1 MKNFRPYLNYLDK
14 IVDEAIR
21 LPLSTASLDAALDG
35 QPADELR
42 RLVSLDEMR
51 STGAFFTS
59 SKLSKIALQK
69 FVKSL
74 DEQSIILDPACGAG
88 DLLIACA
95 MHLPKGRTLKSTLQ
109 IWGDRIMGR
118 DLHPEFIRATKNR
131 LVLAAIREDVSINDH
146 RLSSLE
152 ALFPQIEERNG
163 LSDYDAIRAA
173 SHIVINPPFTM
184 VETPENCSWASG
196 KINAAALFLE
206 ACIEQANNGTRIM
219 AILPDVLRSGSR
231 YRKWREIIERRTRQL
246 RLQLYGQFDQWAD
259 VDVFILELEV
269 QQNTKGGRSKRW
281 KQPGKARQ
289 RIGDRFNVC
298 IGPVVDYRDPHQGP
312 RHPFIKPRDL
322 AAWETVNHIS
332 QNRRFKG
339 RILSPP
345 FVVVRR
351 TSRLGDKHRA
361 VGTIISHAKPVAVEN
376 HLIALL
382 PKDDSL
388 ETCQGLLRVLKRPE
402 TTQWLNQRIRCR
414 HLTVSSLAE
423 LPWWGEEG

>member
-14 IVDEAIR
+14 LVDEAIR

-42 RLVSLDEMR
+42 RLVSLDQMR
-51 STGAFFTS
+51 STGAFFTG

-131 LVLAAIREDVSINDH
+131 LVLAAIREVVSINDH
-146 RLSSLE
+146 TVSSLE
-152 ALFPQIEERNG
+152 PLFPRIEERNG

-184 VETPENCSWASG
+184 VEAPENCSWASG

-231 YRKWREIIERRTRQL
+231 YRKWREVIERRARQL
-246 RLQLYGQFDQWAD
+246 RLQLCRARAGAFIDQWSVTCAGGLVGETIVIEGLSATLTDVLVRLERAD
-259 VDVFILELEV
+259 GTI
-269 QQNTKGGRSKRW
+269 QI
-281 KQPGKARQ
+281 ARLTP
-289 RIGDRFNVC
+289 DTPN
-298 IGPVVDYRDPHQGP
+298 
-312 RHPFIKPRDL
+312 
-322 AAWETVNHIS
+322 
-332 QNRRFKG
+332 
-339 RILSPP
+339 
-345 FVVVRR
+345 FVVEAIPSAWSV
-351 TSRLGDKHRA
+351 TGTYLTLG
-361 VGTIISHAKPVAVEN
+361 VE
-376 HLIALL
+376 HILL
-382 PKDDSL
+382 VP
-388 ETCQGLLRVLKRPE
+388 P
-402 TTQWLNQRIRCR
+402 
-414 HLTVSSLAE
+414 
-423 LPWWGEEG
+423 